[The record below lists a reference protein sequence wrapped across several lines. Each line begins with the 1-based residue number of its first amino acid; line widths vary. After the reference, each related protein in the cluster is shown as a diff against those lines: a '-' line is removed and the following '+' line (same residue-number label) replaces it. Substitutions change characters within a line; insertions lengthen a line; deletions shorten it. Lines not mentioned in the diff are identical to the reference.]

1 MKVLS
6 LEDFVSIFQEID
18 VDDMDVYVSIPSHID
33 LSHDVTCL
41 GHDGDGVVKYPA
53 ISFIHLLMPNSLSLS
68 FFLILRERKM
78 IVWTTSSDLLIF
90 LMMVGAY

>member
-33 LSHDVTCL
+33 LSHEVTCL
-41 GHDGDGVVKYPA
+41 GP
-53 ISFIHLLMPNSLSLS
+53 
-68 FFLILRERKM
+68 
-78 IVWTTSSDLLIF
+78 
-90 LMMVGAY
+90 

>member
-33 LSHDVTCL
+33 LSARCYMFGT
-41 GHDGDGVVKYPA
+41 
-53 ISFIHLLMPNSLSLS
+53 
-68 FFLILRERKM
+68 
-78 IVWTTSSDLLIF
+78 
-90 LMMVGAY
+90 MMEMEL